1 MKLSHSSP
9 PSPSSKLRLDWCRR
23 AEYTEG
29 KGALF
34 VFGQKTP
41 RGGTE
46 GEEKRVIL
54 EEGARVVDAPP
65 SLPPSFWITASKER
79 GTMELVSLSLSSF
92 RLSRIP
98 VKQTAYLALSRQTA
112 AIRRIIN
119 NTLHAAFDGRQTN
132 SRAACG
138 LSLANYRE

>member
-1 MKLSHSSP
+1 
-9 PSPSSKLRLDWCRR
+9 
-23 AEYTEG
+23 
-29 KGALF
+29 
-34 VFGQKTP
+34 
-41 RGGTE
+41 
-46 GEEKRVIL
+46 
-54 EEGARVVDAPP
+54 
-65 SLPPSFWITASKER
+65 
-79 GTMELVSLSLSSF
+79 MELLSSF

>member
-1 MKLSHSSP
+1 M
-9 PSPSSKLRLDWCRR
+9 
-23 AEYTEG
+23 
-29 KGALF
+29 F